1 MKYKILI
8 AFILFSPGL
17 FAQNKLAKQ
26 LFKKYIGVCN
36 AYKQLPLHL
45 EIEYKK
51 TSNMALYN
59 DDSTTM
65 QGVFYIQKK
74 GAYIQFGQA
83 EQIITDSLVLIVMG
97 NIKQMVLSKNN
108 INIAGQVNKMISA
121 PVSDSSI
128 KILIDKYTIQQKILN
143 KETAVLTITNKQNVY
158 STQLPLEINTLT
170 YNTKNGNPVNIETLK
185 RSLVKKPEEGGLPFS
200 ATVVS
205 IPQKGDYLIKE
216 ELTVYRYKTL
226 THDENIKL
234 PVLLADR
241 IEKDDAANYAP
252 VKGYKNYALIMN

>member
-74 GAYIQFGQA
+74 GAF
-83 EQIITDSLVLIVMG
+83 
-97 NIKQMVLSKNN
+97 
-108 INIAGQVNKMISA
+108 A
-121 PVSDSSI
+121 PFFRP
-128 KILIDKYTIQQKILN
+128 
-143 KETAVLTITNKQNVY
+143 TACLLGPAVFRPPAV
-158 STQLPLEINTLT
+158 
-170 YNTKNGNPVNIETLK
+170 
-185 RSLVKKPEEGGLPFS
+185 
-200 ATVVS
+200 
-205 IPQKGDYLIKE
+205 
-216 ELTVYRYKTL
+216 EL
-226 THDENIKL
+226 
-234 PVLLADR
+234 
-241 IEKDDAANYAP
+241 
-252 VKGYKNYALIMN
+252 G